1 MEMELT
7 KIRDKETLSQVP
19 RVITD
24 IITSGLDESL
34 QIQTNTSFIDVNSE
48 NRSDNFGED
57 KQVVHIPEV
66 YNGIRTLG
74 LHESS
79 NSIQKSPFI
88 EANTENVSLFHLKE
102 KFVIPVFTKDN
113 EITLSH
119 QEFIET
125 ALSAIGKMFPNE
137 NLDSP
142 EIRVSHQI
150 KGRTPDAL
158 HIAAKDLEEHQR
170 TSYFERMAF
179 IIRIPGITETI
190 NGNKLSLTVG
200 GVRSYNLE
208 NLYNKKTYEKF
219 KFFIGFQNMV
229 CCNLCISTD
238 GFQSEI
244 RAMSF
249 LDLEDKMLQ
258 VIQGYNANHHLNT
271 MKNLVEYSLS
281 ESQFA
286 QIIGK
291 ARLYNYLPKKE
302 KVLIPE
308 LLLND
313 GHINT
318 VAKDYYQDESF
329 CRNANGNISMW
340 EFYNLLTGS
349 NKTSYVDTFLER
361 GVNAFS
367 FSEGVSKALSNSSTN
382 YSWFLS

>member
-7 KIRDKETLSQVP
+7 KIRNEEILSQVP
-19 RVITD
+19 GVFKQ
-24 IITSGLDESL
+24 IISPGLDGSS
-34 QIQTNTSFIDVNSE
+34 QILPDTSFIELNSE
-48 NRSDNFGED
+48 NRSTKFGEY
-57 KQVVHIPEV
+57 KQVSPVPVFFNYIKDP
-66 YNGIRTLG
+66 G
-74 LHESS
+74 LHESL
-79 NSIQKSPFI
+79 NIIQKSPFI
-88 EANTENVSLFHLKE
+88 EANTEEVSLFHLKE
-102 KFVIPVFTKDN
+102 KCVIPVFTKDN

-125 ALSAIGKMFPNE
+125 ALSAISKVFPNE
-137 NLDSP
+137 NLDTP

-229 CCNLCISTD
+229 CCNLCVSTD

-249 LDLEDKMLQ
+249 LDLEDKMFQ
-258 VIQGYNANHHLNT
+258 VIQGYNANQHLSS
-271 MKNLVEYSLS
+271 MKNLLDNSLS

-302 KVLIPE
+302 KALIPE

-313 GHINT
+313 GHIST

-329 CRNANGNISMW
+329 CRNANGDVSMW

-367 FSEGVSKALSNSSTN
+367 FSDGISKALSNSSTN
-382 YSWFLS
+382 YAWFLS

>member
-7 KIRDKETLSQVP
+7 LKPVNITHNAEKLLPQENK
-19 RVITD
+19 VITSRSLPE
-24 IITSGLDESL
+24 II
-34 QIQTNTSFIDVNSE
+34 V
-48 NRSDNFGED
+48 
-57 KQVVHIPEV
+57 
-66 YNGIRTLG
+66 
-74 LHESS
+74 
-79 NSIQKSPFI
+79 KSPFI
-88 EANTENVSLFHLKE
+88 EANTESVSLSHLKS
-102 KFVIPVFTKDN
+102 KNVIPVFTKDN

-125 ALSAIGKMFPNE
+125 AISAIATIFPNE
-137 NLDSP
+137 PIDTP

-179 IIRIPGITETI
+179 IIRVPGITETI
-190 NGNKLSLTVG
+190 NGNKLALTIG

-238 GFQSEI
+238 GYQNEI
-244 RAMSF
+244 RAMSH
-249 LDLEDKMLQ
+249 LDLEAKMLQ
-258 VIQGYNANHHLNT
+258 TLAEYKAQEHLNS
-271 MKNLVEYSLS
+271 MKNLLNNSLS
-281 ESQFA
+281 ERDFA

-291 ARLYNYLPKKE
+291 SRLYNYLPKKE
-302 KVLIPE
+302 KSLIPE
-308 LLLND
+308 FLLND

-329 CRNANGNISMW
+329 CRNANGDISMW

-349 NKTSYVDTFLER
+349 NKTSYIDTFLER
-361 GVNAFS
+361 GVNAFQ
-367 FSEGVSKALSNSSTN
+367 FAEGISKALSDRNSN
-382 YSWFLS
+382 YAWFLS

>member
-1 MEMELT
+1 MEPL
-7 KIRDKETLSQVP
+7 TLSP
-19 RVITD
+19 ISTRAANITPQE
-24 IITSGLDESL
+24 TH
-34 QIQTNTSFIDVNSE
+34 
-48 NRSDNFGED
+48 NFGFPGND
-57 KQVVHIPEV
+57 SPKP
-66 YNGIRTLG
+66 
-74 LHESS
+74 
-79 NSIQKSPFI
+79 KSPFI
-88 EANTENVSLFHLKE
+88 EANTESVSLSHLKE
-102 KFVIPVFTKDN
+102 KCVIPVWSKDN

-125 ALSAIGKMFPNE
+125 ALSAVATIFPNE
-137 NLDSP
+137 AINTP

-158 HIAAKDLEEHQR
+158 HVPTKDLQDFQK

-179 IIRIPGITETI
+179 IIKIPGITETI
-190 NGNKLSLTVG
+190 NGNRLELTIG
-200 GVRSYNLE
+200 GVRAYNQE

-229 CCNLCISTD
+229 CCNLCVSTD

-244 RAMSF
+244 RAMSY

-258 VIQGYNANHHLNT
+258 VLTNYRAQEHLNS
-271 MKNLVEYSLS
+271 MQNLLERNIT
-281 ESQFA
+281 ERDFA

-291 ARLYNYLPKKE
+291 SRLYNYLPKKE
-302 KVLIPE
+302 KSLIPE

-329 CRNANGNISMW
+329 CRNANGDISMW

-349 NKTSYVDTFLER
+349 NKTSYIDTFLER
-361 GVNAFS
+361 GVNAFD
-367 FSEGVSKALSNSSTN
+367 FSKGISNALSGSSTN
-382 YSWFLS
+382 YSWFLR

>member
-7 KIRDKETLSQVP
+7 LKPVNITHNAEILLP
-19 RVITD
+19 IENEVITSRSLAE
-24 IITSGLDESL
+24 II
-34 QIQTNTSFIDVNSE
+34 V
-48 NRSDNFGED
+48 
-57 KQVVHIPEV
+57 
-66 YNGIRTLG
+66 
-74 LHESS
+74 
-79 NSIQKSPFI
+79 KSPFI
-88 EANTENVSLFHLKE
+88 EANTESVSLSHLKS
-102 KFVIPVFTKDN
+102 KNVIPVFTKDN

-125 ALSAIGKMFPNE
+125 AISAIATIFPNE
-137 NLDSP
+137 PIDTP

-179 IIRIPGITETI
+179 IIRVPGITETI
-190 NGNKLSLTVG
+190 NGNKLALTIG

-238 GFQSEI
+238 GYQNEI
-244 RAMSF
+244 RAMSH
-249 LDLEDKMLQ
+249 LDLEAKMLQ
-258 VIQGYNANHHLNT
+258 TLAEYKAQEHLNS
-271 MKNLVEYSLS
+271 MKNLLNNSLS
-281 ESQFA
+281 ERDFA

-291 ARLYNYLPKKE
+291 SRLYNYLPKKE
-302 KVLIPE
+302 KSLIPE

-329 CRNANGNISMW
+329 CRNANGDISMW

-349 NKTSYVDTFLER
+349 NKTSYIDTFLER
-361 GVNAFS
+361 GVNAFD
-367 FSEGVSKALSNSSTN
+367 FSKGVSNALSGSSTN
-382 YSWFLS
+382 YAWFLS

>member
-1 MEMELT
+1 MELT
-7 KIRDKETLSQVP
+7 KIRKEDTLSHKPGVFK
-19 RVITD
+19 D
-24 IITSGLDESL
+24 IKDLGLQESSL
-34 QIQTNTSFIDVNSE
+34 IHTNTSFIEVSTE
-48 NRSDNFGED
+48 NRSANFIED
-57 KQVVHIPEV
+57 TQVSHRPVILNDIKDP
-66 YNGIRTLG
+66 G
-74 LHESS
+74 LDETSS
-79 NSIQKSPFI
+79 TIQKSPFI
-88 EANTENVSLFHLKE
+88 EANTEDVSLFYLKE
-102 KFVIPVFTKDN
+102 KCVIPVFTKDN

-125 ALSAIGKMFPNE
+125 ALSAIGKVFPNE
-137 NLDSP
+137 YLDPP

-158 HIAAKDLEEHQR
+158 HIAAKDLQEHQR

-179 IIRIPGITETI
+179 IIRVPGITETI
-190 NGNKLSLTVG
+190 NGNTLSLTIG

-229 CCNLCISTD
+229 CCNLCVSTD

-244 RAMSF
+244 RAMSY

-258 VIQGYNANHHLNT
+258 VIQGYNANQHLSS
-271 MKNLVEYSLS
+271 MKNLLNNSLS
-281 ESQFA
+281 ETQFA

-302 KVLIPE
+302 KALIPE

-329 CRNANGNISMW
+329 CRNENGDISMW

-361 GVNAFS
+361 GVNAFN
-367 FSEGVSKALSNSSTN
+367 FSEGVSNALSDSSTN
-382 YSWFLS
+382 YTWFLS

>member
-7 KIRDKETLSQVP
+7 LKPVNITHNAEILLPVENK
-19 RVITD
+19 VITSRSLAE
-24 IITSGLDESL
+24 II
-34 QIQTNTSFIDVNSE
+34 V
-48 NRSDNFGED
+48 
-57 KQVVHIPEV
+57 
-66 YNGIRTLG
+66 
-74 LHESS
+74 
-79 NSIQKSPFI
+79 KSPFI
-88 EANTENVSLFHLKE
+88 EANTESVSLSHLKS
-102 KFVIPVFTKDN
+102 KNVIPVFTKDN

-125 ALSAIGKMFPNE
+125 AISAIATIFPNE
-137 NLDSP
+137 PIDTP

-179 IIRIPGITETI
+179 IIRVPGITETI
-190 NGNKLSLTVG
+190 NGNKLALTIG

-238 GFQSEI
+238 GYQNEI
-244 RAMSF
+244 RAMSQ
-249 LDLEDKMLQ
+249 LDLEAKMLQ
-258 VIQGYNANHHLNT
+258 TLAEYKAQEHLNS
-271 MKNLVEYSLS
+271 MKNLLNNSLS
-281 ESQFA
+281 ERDFA

-291 ARLYNYLPKKE
+291 SRLYNYLPKKE
-302 KVLIPE
+302 KSLIPE

-329 CRNANGNISMW
+329 CRNANGDISMW

-349 NKTSYVDTFLER
+349 NKTSYIDTFLER
-361 GVNAFS
+361 GVNAFD
-367 FSEGVSKALSNSSTN
+367 FSKGVSNALSGSSTN
-382 YSWFLS
+382 YAWFLS

>member
-1 MEMELT
+1 METALT
-7 KIRDKETLSQVP
+7 LTPVRSGQNSEVLLS
-19 RVITD
+19 
-24 IITSGLDESL
+24 DESMNYNL
-34 QIQTNTSFIDVNSE
+34 
-48 NRSDNFGED
+48 RSLP
-57 KQVVHIPEV
+57 QVV
-66 YNGIRTLG
+66 N
-74 LHESS
+74 
-79 NSIQKSPFI
+79 KSPFI
-88 EANTENVSLFHLKE
+88 TANTEEVSLSHLKE
-102 KFVIPVFTKDN
+102 KCVIPVFTKDN

-125 ALSAIGKMFPNE
+125 AYSAISSIFPNE
-137 NLDSP
+137 ALEAP

-158 HIAAKDLEEHQR
+158 HVPAKDLYEHQR

-190 NGNKLSLTVG
+190 NGNKLALTVG
-200 GVRSYNLE
+200 GVRAYNTE

-238 GFQSEI
+238 GYQSEI
-244 RAMSF
+244 RAMTH
-249 LDLEDKMLQ
+249 LDLEDKL
-258 VIQGYNANHHLNT
+258 IQTIANYRAEEQLKS
-271 MKNLVEYSLS
+271 MKNLLDYSLS
-281 ESQFA
+281 ERDFA

-291 ARLYNYLPKKE
+291 SRLYNYLPKKE
-302 KVLIPE
+302 KALIPE

-329 CRNANGNISMW
+329 CRNPNGDISMW

-349 NKTSYVDTFLER
+349 NKSSYIDTFLER
-361 GVNAFS
+361 GVNAFD
-367 FSEGVSKALSNSSTN
+367 FSKGISNALSDRNSN
-382 YSWFLS
+382 YAWFLS

>member
-7 KIRDKETLSQVP
+7 LKPVNIIHNAEILLPQENT
-19 RVITD
+19 
-24 IITSGLDESL
+24 IITSRSL
-34 QIQTNTSFIDVNSE
+34 AEIIV
-48 NRSDNFGED
+48 
-57 KQVVHIPEV
+57 
-66 YNGIRTLG
+66 
-74 LHESS
+74 
-79 NSIQKSPFI
+79 KSPFI
-88 EANTENVSLFHLKE
+88 EANTESVSLSHLKS
-102 KFVIPVFTKDN
+102 KNVIPVFTKDN

-125 ALSAIGKMFPNE
+125 AISAIATIFPNE
-137 NLDSP
+137 PIDTP

-179 IIRIPGITETI
+179 IIRVPGITETI
-190 NGNKLSLTVG
+190 NGNKLALTIG

-238 GFQSEI
+238 GYQNEI
-244 RAMSF
+244 RAMSH
-249 LDLEDKMLQ
+249 LDLEAKMLQ
-258 VIQGYNANHHLNT
+258 TLAEYKAQEHLNS
-271 MKNLVEYSLS
+271 MKNLLNNSLS
-281 ESQFA
+281 ERDFA

-291 ARLYNYLPKKE
+291 SRLYNYLPKKE
-302 KVLIPE
+302 KSLIPE

-329 CRNANGNISMW
+329 CRNANGDISMW

-349 NKTSYVDTFLER
+349 NKTSYIDTFLER
-361 GVNAFS
+361 GVNAFD
-367 FSEGVSKALSNSSTN
+367 FSKGISNALSGSSTN
-382 YSWFLS
+382 YAWFLS

>member
-7 KIRDKETLSQVP
+7 RIPVRAELIPNQVKDP
-19 RVITD
+19 IFNPIGV
-24 IITSGLDESL
+24 
-34 QIQTNTSFIDVNSE
+34 
-48 NRSDNFGED
+48 DNP
-57 KQVVHIPEV
+57 KP
-66 YNGIRTLG
+66 
-74 LHESS
+74 
-79 NSIQKSPFI
+79 KSPFI
-88 EANTENVSLFHLKE
+88 EANTDSVSLSHLKE
-102 KFVIPVFTKDN
+102 KCVIPVFTKDN

-125 ALSAIGKMFPNE
+125 ALSSIATIFPNE
-137 NLDSP
+137 AIEAP

-179 IIRIPGITETI
+179 IIRVPGITDTI
-190 NGNKLSLTVG
+190 NGNKLALTIG

-238 GFQSEI
+238 GYQNEI
-244 RAMSF
+244 RAMSH
-249 LDLEDKMLQ
+249 LDLEAKMLQ
-258 VIQGYNANHHLNT
+258 TLAEYRAQEHLNS
-271 MKNLVEYSLS
+271 MNNLLNNSLS
-281 ESQFA
+281 ERDFA

-291 ARLYNYLPKKE
+291 SRLYNYLPKKE
-302 KVLIPE
+302 KSLIPE

-329 CRNANGNISMW
+329 CRNANGDISMW

-349 NKTSYVDTFLER
+349 NKTSYIDTFLER
-361 GVNAFS
+361 GVNAFD
-367 FSEGVSKALSNSSTN
+367 FSKGISNALSGSSTN
-382 YSWFLS
+382 YTWFLS

>member
-7 KIRDKETLSQVP
+7 LKPVNTSYNTAILLPEENK
-19 RVITD
+19 VITSRSLSE
-24 IITSGLDESL
+24 II
-34 QIQTNTSFIDVNSE
+34 V
-48 NRSDNFGED
+48 
-57 KQVVHIPEV
+57 
-66 YNGIRTLG
+66 
-74 LHESS
+74 
-79 NSIQKSPFI
+79 KSPFI
-88 EANTENVSLFHLKE
+88 EANTESVSLTHLKE
-102 KFVIPVFTKDN
+102 KCVIPVFTKDN

-125 ALSAIGKMFPNE
+125 AISTIATIFPNE
-137 NLDSP
+137 PIDTP

-158 HIAAKDLEEHQR
+158 QIAAKDLGEHQR

-179 IIRIPGITETI
+179 IIRVPGITETI
-190 NGNKLSLTVG
+190 NGNKLALTIG

-238 GFQSEI
+238 GYQNEI
-244 RAMSF
+244 RAMSH
-249 LDLEDKMLQ
+249 LDLEAKMLQ
-258 VIQGYNANHHLNT
+258 TLAEYKAQEHLNT
-271 MKNLVEYSLS
+271 MKNLLNNSLS
-281 ESQFA
+281 ERDFA

-291 ARLYNYLPKKE
+291 SRLYNYLPKKE
-302 KVLIPE
+302 RSLVPE

-313 GHINT
+313 SHINT

-329 CRNANGNISMW
+329 CRNANGDISMW

-349 NKTSYVDTFLER
+349 NKTSYIDTFLER
-361 GVNAFS
+361 GVNAFD
-367 FSEGVSKALSNSSTN
+367 FSKGISNALSDSNSN

>member
-7 KIRDKETLSQVP
+7 KIRDEESLSQVP

-24 IITSGLDESL
+24 IISIGLNKSA
-34 QIQTNTSFIDVNSE
+34 QIQTNTSFIEVTSE
-48 NRSDNFGED
+48 NRSENFGED
-57 KQVVHIPEV
+57 KQVLHIPEI
-66 YNGIRTLG
+66 YNGVRNLG
-74 LHESS
+74 LEEPS
-79 NSIQKSPFI
+79 NITQKSPFI
-88 EANTENVSLFHLKE
+88 EANTEEVSLFHLKE
-102 KFVIPVFTKDN
+102 KCVIPVFTKDN

-125 ALSAIGKMFPNE
+125 TLSAITRMFPNE
-137 NLDSP
+137 NLDTP

-158 HIAAKDLEEHQR
+158 HIAAKDLQEHQR

-200 GVRSYNLE
+200 GVRNYNGE

-229 CCNLCISTD
+229 CCNLCVSTD
-238 GFQSEI
+238 GYQSEI
-244 RAMSF
+244 RAMSY
-249 LDLEDKMLQ
+249 LDLEDKMLH
-258 VIQGYNANHHLNT
+258 VIQGYNANHHLST
-271 MKNLVEYSLS
+271 MKSLVDHSLS

-302 KVLIPE
+302 KALIPE

-329 CRNANGNISMW
+329 CRNANGDISMW

-367 FSEGVSKALSNSSTN
+367 FSEGVSKALSGSSTN
-382 YSWFLS
+382 YSWFLR

>member
-7 KIRDKETLSQVP
+7 LKPVNITHNAEILLPVENK
-19 RVITD
+19 VITSRSLSE
-24 IITSGLDESL
+24 II
-34 QIQTNTSFIDVNSE
+34 V
-48 NRSDNFGED
+48 
-57 KQVVHIPEV
+57 
-66 YNGIRTLG
+66 
-74 LHESS
+74 
-79 NSIQKSPFI
+79 KSPFI
-88 EANTENVSLFHLKE
+88 EANTESVSLSHLKS
-102 KFVIPVFTKDN
+102 KNVIPVFTKDN

-125 ALSAIGKMFPNE
+125 AISAIATIFPNE
-137 NLDSP
+137 PIDTP

-179 IIRIPGITETI
+179 IIRVPGITETI
-190 NGNKLSLTVG
+190 NGNKLALTIG

-238 GFQSEI
+238 GYQNEI
-244 RAMSF
+244 RAMSH
-249 LDLEDKMLQ
+249 LDLEAKMLQ
-258 VIQGYNANHHLNT
+258 TLAEYKAEEHLNS
-271 MKNLVEYSLS
+271 MKNLLNNSLS
-281 ESQFA
+281 ERDFA

-291 ARLYNYLPKKE
+291 SRLYNYLPKKE
-302 KVLIPE
+302 KSLIPE

-329 CRNANGNISMW
+329 CRNANGDISMW

-349 NKTSYVDTFLER
+349 NKTSYIDTFLER
-361 GVNAFS
+361 GVNAFD
-367 FSEGVSKALSNSSTN
+367 FSKGISNALSGSSAN
-382 YSWFLS
+382 YAWFLS

>member
-7 KIRDKETLSQVP
+7 LKPVNIAHNAEILLSQENE
-19 RVITD
+19 VITSRSLPE
-24 IITSGLDESL
+24 II
-34 QIQTNTSFIDVNSE
+34 V
-48 NRSDNFGED
+48 
-57 KQVVHIPEV
+57 
-66 YNGIRTLG
+66 
-74 LHESS
+74 
-79 NSIQKSPFI
+79 KSPFI
-88 EANTENVSLFHLKE
+88 EANTESVSLSHLKS
-102 KFVIPVFTKDN
+102 KNVIPVFTKDN

-125 ALSAIGKMFPNE
+125 AISAIATIFPNE
-137 NLDSP
+137 PIDTP

-170 TSYFERMAF
+170 TSYFERMSF
-179 IIRIPGITETI
+179 IIRVPGITETI
-190 NGNKLSLTVG
+190 NGNKLALTIG

-238 GFQSEI
+238 GYQNEI
-244 RAMSF
+244 RAMSH
-249 LDLEDKMLQ
+249 LDLEAKMLQ
-258 VIQGYNANHHLNT
+258 TLAEYKAQEHLNS
-271 MKNLVEYSLS
+271 MKNLLNNSLS
-281 ESQFA
+281 ETDFA

-291 ARLYNYLPKKE
+291 SRLYNYLPKKE
-302 KVLIPE
+302 KSLIPE

-329 CRNANGNISMW
+329 CRNTNGDISMW

-349 NKTSYVDTFLER
+349 NKTSYIDTFLER
-361 GVNAFS
+361 GVNAFD
-367 FSEGVSKALSNSSTN
+367 FSKGISNALSGSSTN
-382 YSWFLS
+382 YAWFLS

>member
-1 MEMELT
+1 MELT
-7 KIRDKETLSQVP
+7 KIRNEETLSHLPGVFKH
-19 RVITD
+19 
-24 IITSGLDESL
+24 ITSPGLSETS
-34 QIQTNTSFIDVNSE
+34 QILTDTSFLESNLE
-48 NRSDNFGED
+48 NRSTNLGED
-57 KQVVHIPEV
+57 KQVLHLPVILD
-66 YNGIRTLG
+66 GIKDLG
-74 LHESS
+74 LHEST
-79 NSIQKSPFI
+79 NTLQKSPFI
-88 EANTENVSLFHLKE
+88 EANTEEVSLFHLKE
-102 KFVIPVFTKDN
+102 KCVIPVFTKDN

-125 ALSAIGKMFPNE
+125 ALSAIGKIFPNE
-137 NLDSP
+137 NLDTP

-158 HIAAKDLEEHQR
+158 HIAAKDLQEHQR

-190 NGNKLSLTVG
+190 NGNKLSLTIG

-219 KFFIGFQNMV
+219 KLFIGFQNMV
-229 CCNLCISTD
+229 CCNLCVSTD

-244 RAMSF
+244 RAMSYI
-249 LDLEDKMLQ
+249 DLEDKILQ
-258 VIQGYNANHHLNT
+258 VIQGYNATQHLNS
-271 MKNLVEYSLS
+271 MKNLLNNSLS

-302 KVLIPE
+302 KALIPE

-318 VAKDYYQDESF
+318 VVKDYYQDESF

-361 GVNAFS
+361 GVNAFN

>member
-7 KIRDKETLSQVP
+7 LKPVNITHNAEILLPVENE
-19 RVITD
+19 VITSRSLPE
-24 IITSGLDESL
+24 II
-34 QIQTNTSFIDVNSE
+34 V
-48 NRSDNFGED
+48 
-57 KQVVHIPEV
+57 
-66 YNGIRTLG
+66 
-74 LHESS
+74 
-79 NSIQKSPFI
+79 KSPFI
-88 EANTENVSLFHLKE
+88 EANTESVSLSHLKS
-102 KFVIPVFTKDN
+102 KNVIPVFTKDN

-125 ALSAIGKMFPNE
+125 AISAIATIFPNE
-137 NLDSP
+137 PIDTP

-179 IIRIPGITETI
+179 IIRVPGITETI
-190 NGNKLSLTVG
+190 NGNKLALTIG

-238 GFQSEI
+238 GYQNEI
-244 RAMSF
+244 RAMSH
-249 LDLEDKMLQ
+249 LDLEAKMLQ
-258 VIQGYNANHHLNT
+258 TLSEYKAQEHLNS
-271 MKNLVEYSLS
+271 MKNLLNNSLS
-281 ESQFA
+281 ERDFA

-291 ARLYNYLPKKE
+291 SRLYNYLPKKE
-302 KVLIPE
+302 KSLIPE

-349 NKTSYVDTFLER
+349 NKTSYIDTFLER
-361 GVNAFS
+361 GVNAFQ
-367 FSEGVSKALSNSSTN
+367 FSEGISKALSDRNSN
-382 YSWFLS
+382 YAWFLS